1 MLGEDFQQKICEVKV
16 FMRFGE
22 QNSQDKMLDMT
33 RVERE
38 FPGRMPRGTT
48 EEKTMTD
55 AHSFT
60 QTHKISQTYNK
71 KTNVHSQIL
80 TAITNSLIFFFFL
93 QNILQHTSSYPDKIS
108 ERFSIAFIN

>member
-1 MLGEDFQQKICEVKV
+1 MLGEDFQHKICEVKV

-80 TAITNSLIFFFFL
+80 TAITNSLIFFFFYKTSCST
-93 QNILQHTSSYPDKIS
+93 QVHTLTKYLKGL
-108 ERFSIAFIN
+108 ALHL

>member
-1 MLGEDFQQKICEVKV
+1 
-16 FMRFGE
+16 MRFGE

-38 FPGRMPRGTT
+38 FPGRMPGSTI

-80 TAITNSLIFFFFL
+80 TAITNSLIFFFYKTSCST
-93 QNILQHTSSYPDKIS
+93 QVHTLTKYPKGL
-108 ERFSIAFIN
+108 ALHL

>member
-1 MLGEDFQQKICEVKV
+1 MLGEDLRHEICEVKV

-33 RVERE
+33 GVERE
-38 FPGRMPRGTT
+38 FPGRMPGGTT

-71 KTNVHSQIL
+71 KKTTNAHSQIL
-80 TAITNSLIFFFFL
+80 TAITNSLIFFFFYKTSCST
-93 QNILQHTSSYPDKIS
+93 QVHTLTKYPKGL
-108 ERFSIAFIN
+108 ALHL